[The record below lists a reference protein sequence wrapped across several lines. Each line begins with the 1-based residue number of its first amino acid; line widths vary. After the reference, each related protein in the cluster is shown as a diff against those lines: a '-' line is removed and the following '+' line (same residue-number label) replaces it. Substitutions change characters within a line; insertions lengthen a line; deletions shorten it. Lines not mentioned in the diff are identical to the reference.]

1 MTIPSY
7 IESIPIFNGLP
18 QEQKEDLSKIAV
30 ERAFSKGQTIFS
42 EGEAGNGFYVVMTG
56 RVKIYKLSPEGKEQI
71 LHIFGMGQPFGEV
84 PVFAGENFP
93 ANAEALEKST
103 TLFFPRFALLS
114 LIKQNPSF
122 ALNLLAILSR
132 RLRNFAARIEDL
144 SLKEVPSRIAAH
156 LLYLSDQKMG
166 SAELEL
172 TITKGQLASLLGTIP
187 ETLSRILGRMS
198 GEGLI
203 SLKGPH
209 IKILDREGLK
219 TLADS
224 SGRL

>member
-1 MTIPSY
+1 MPTLSHIENIPL
-7 IESIPIFNGLP
+7 FNGLP
-18 QEQKEDLSKIAV
+18 REQMEDLSTIAV
-30 ERAFSKGQTIFS
+30 KKAFSKGETVFS
-42 EGEAGNGFYVVMTG
+42 EGEEGTGFYVVITG
-56 RVKIYKLSPEGKEQI
+56 RVKIYKLSPDGKEQI
-71 LHIFGMGQPFGEV
+71 LHIFGIGEPFGEV

-93 ANAEALEKST
+93 ANAETLEAST
-103 TLFFPRFALLS
+103 TLFFPRLALLE

-132 RLRNFAARIEDL
+132 RLRSFAAQIEDL
-144 SLKEVPSRIAAH
+144 SLKEVPGRIAAH
-156 LLYLSDQKMG
+156 LLYLSEQKKG
-166 SAELEL
+166 STNLEL

-203 SLKGPH
+203 SSKGPR
-209 IKILDREGLK
+209 IKLLDIEGLK

>member
-1 MTIPSY
+1 MKP
-7 IESIPIFNGLP
+7 ELIFCLR
-18 QEQKEDLSKIAV
+18 I
-30 ERAFSKGQTIFS
+30 
-42 EGEAGNGFYVVMTG
+42 
-56 RVKIYKLSPEGKEQI
+56 
-71 LHIFGMGQPFGEV
+71 
-84 PVFAGENFP
+84 
-93 ANAEALEKST
+93 
-103 TLFFPRFALLS
+103 ALLS

-132 RLRNFAARIEDL
+132 RLRNFAAQIENL

-156 LLYLSDQKMG
+156 LLYLSEQKKG

-172 TITKGQLASLLGTIP
+172 TITKSQLASLLGTIP

-219 TLADS
+219 TLADA

>member
-1 MTIPSY
+1 MIIPSH
-7 IESIPIFNGLP
+7 IDAIPIFNGLP
-18 QEQKEDLSKIAV
+18 QEQKEDLSRIAV
-30 ERAFSKGQTIFS
+30 EKAFSKGQIIFS
-42 EGEAGNGFYVVMTG
+42 EGEEGTGFYVVITG

-71 LHIFGMGQPFGEV
+71 LHIFGMGEPFGEV

-103 TLFFPRFALLS
+103 ALFFPRLALLK

-132 RLRNFAARIEDL
+132 RLRSFAAQIEDL
-144 SLKEVPSRIAAH
+144 SLKEVPGRIAAH
-156 LLYLSDQKMG
+156 LLYLSELKKG
-166 SAELEL
+166 SADLKL

-203 SLKGPH
+203 SLSGPH
-209 IKILDREGLK
+209 IKILDRDGLK